1 MAAPAAAPPQ
11 KTMKDWQT
19 TTASWWCPG
28 CGDFGVLAALQ
39 RALAQLGYEN
49 HEVTIVSGIG
59 CSGKLSGYIKSY
71 SYHSLH
77 GRALPPAQ
85 AMKLVN
91 RDQKVIVVGGD
102 GDGFGIGAGH
112 FIHAV
117 RRNVDLTYI
126 VMDNAIYG
134 LTKGQ
139 ASPTTPTGMVTST
152 TPDGPIEVP
161 VNPLAL
167 YLASG
172 GTYLAQGYS
181 GDQKMLVNLFEG
193 AIQHEGFS
201 LVNTFSPCVTFNKLL
216 TYQWYR
222 DHLVTI
228 DGQKVPHDPT
238 NKQAAM
244 ARVLDGQTYQGLIY
258 QEKGRKPA
266 DKAIKAV
273 ANAPSPLVKLDLG
286 APNYAPI
293 LENYR

>member
-1 MAAPAAAPPQ
+1 MSAPAA

-39 RALAQLGYEN
+39 RTLSNLGYDN
-49 HEVTIVSGIG
+49 KDVTIVSGIG

-91 RDQKVIVVGGD
+91 KGQKVIVVGGD

-117 RRNVDLTYI
+117 RRNIDLTYI

-139 ASPTTPTGMVTST
+139 ASPTTPPGMSTST
-152 TPDGPIEVP
+152 TPDGPVEFP
-161 VNPLAL
+161 LNPLAL
-167 YLASG
+167 FLASG

-181 GDQKMLVNLFEG
+181 GDQKMLVNLFEEG
-193 AIQHEGFS
+193 IKHEGFS
-201 LVNTFSPCVTFNKLL
+201 LINTFSPCVTFNKLL

-222 DHLVTI
+222 ENLVTI
-228 DGQKVPHDPT
+228 DGEKIEHDPS
-238 NKQAAM
+238 NKQMAM
-244 ARVLDGQTYQGLIY
+244 ARVMEGKTYQGLLY
-258 QEKGRKPA
+258 QEKRPSA
-266 DKAIKAV
+266 DKLIKTV
-273 ANAPSPLVKLDLG
+273 ANAPGNIVDLDLRK
-286 APNYAPI
+286 PDFSSI
-293 LENYR
+293 LEEYR